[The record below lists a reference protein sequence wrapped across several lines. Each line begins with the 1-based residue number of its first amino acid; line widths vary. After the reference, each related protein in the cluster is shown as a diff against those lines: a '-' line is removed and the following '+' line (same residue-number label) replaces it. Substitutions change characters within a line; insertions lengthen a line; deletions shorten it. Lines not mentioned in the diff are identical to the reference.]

1 MTFDPQSI
9 EARITLGT
17 IRPEEMPAL
26 AWDALEAGFDGPC
39 IRRVAALISPSGWEI
54 DQQMPGFMAEAGL
67 KNILLEEASIR
78 LARQLAS
85 RILSEGLDPLEYSK
99 DFELLWIKSDYAKAI
114 QDVGSLDDQK
124 AIALQT
130 EAKLREYARSLLLE
144 LVSDCVPKA
153 K

>member
-1 MTFDPQSI
+1 
-9 EARITLGT
+9 
-17 IRPEEMPAL
+17 
-26 AWDALEAGFDGPC
+26 
-39 IRRVAALISPSGWEI
+39 
-54 DQQMPGFMAEAGL
+54 MPGFMAEAGL